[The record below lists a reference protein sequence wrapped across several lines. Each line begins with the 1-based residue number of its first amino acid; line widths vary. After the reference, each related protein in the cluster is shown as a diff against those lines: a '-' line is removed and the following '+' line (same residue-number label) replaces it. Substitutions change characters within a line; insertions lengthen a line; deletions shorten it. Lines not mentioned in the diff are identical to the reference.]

1 MNDIKDKNVAFSWY
15 LICF

>member
-1 MNDIKDKNVAFSWY
+1 MNDFKDKNVAFSWY